1 MASKAYLWDACILY
15 RWLNAIPSEYL
26 DHIEKHLEDA
36 SSGSADIYL
45 STITLAEIK
54 PSNMGRS
61 GLSPSQVIASIS
73 SSFVYIDTSPDI
85 MSLAGHL
92 RDQTYQHIEGPIE
105 RASSRPLGLGDS
117 IQLATAVALREEFGV
132 QDLTLHTFDE
142 GKRKDGEEGKKC
154 VPLIGLENW
163 CRDCAIDEEV
173 QRVLSVPRK
182 KPDHPSCQLPP
193 TNRSTSSK
201 KPPAG

>member
-15 RWLNAIPSEYL
+15 RWLNGQPPEYL
-26 DHIEKHLEDA
+26 DHIEKHLDEA
-36 SSGSADIYL
+36 SSGSVDIYI

-54 PSNMGRS
+54 PSNMGKS
-61 GLSPSQVIASIS
+61 GLTPSQVISNIS
-73 SSFVYIDTSPDI
+73 SSFVYIDTTPDI
-85 MSLAGHL
+85 MSLAGYL
-92 RDQTYQHIEGPIE
+92 RDQTYQHVDGPIT
-105 RASSRPLGLGDS
+105 RAATRPLGLGDS

-132 QDLTLHTFDE
+132 QNLTLHTFDE

-163 CRDCAIDEEV
+163 CRECAKDEEV

-182 KPDHPSCQLPP
+182 KPDHPSCPLPP
-193 TNRSTSSK
+193 KNNSTSSK
-201 KPPAG
+201 RPPAS